1 MYYIVLQ
8 NFLVQCS
15 SSSGKILNFSINSN
29 FPSCIDDLCF
39 CRMLMSKESVS
50 DRAHESQNLSML
62 TSVNQKPII
71 DAFLPT
77 SKRQPYNPFEQAL
90 MNSPRSSFSE
100 NLSSI
105 PPTNKLDEHTQLLPL
120 HHFIDDWSKTRS
132 WSEVEE
138 MQCDRTQLSISIPMA
153 PSDFSSSSS
162 SPNHEKLMLS
172 PLRLSR
178 EFGPITI
185 ESSQRQHANW
195 IPISWEAA
203 SIGGP
208 LGEVLTNTNNSNINT
223 PKGQSKNCSES
234 SLNLLTDGWD
244 SSSSPRLESSPTGV
258 LQKSNNL
265 CSLSSSTGS
274 SPRQEN
280 HNPLTIP
287 SL

>member
-1 MYYIVLQ
+1 
-8 NFLVQCS
+8 
-15 SSSGKILNFSINSN
+15 
-29 FPSCIDDLCF
+29 
-39 CRMLMSKESVS
+39 MSKENVS
-50 DRAHESQNLSML
+50 DRAHDSQNLSML

-77 SKRQPYNPFEQAL
+77 SKRQPYNPFEQPL

-100 NLSSI
+100 NLSLI

-162 SPNHEKLMLS
+162 SPNHEKLTLS

-195 IPISWEAA
+195 IPISWEAT

-208 LGEVLTNTNNSNINT
+208 LGEVLTNTNNSNITT

-258 LQKSNNL
+258 LQKSNNF